1 MRIWAV
7 AGAMILTMV
16 GTMPASAQADFEREV
31 LRRLE
36 RLERRMDQL
45 EREERRDDRREDRR
59 DDRRRDDDYSRPY
72 SSQSRNEVVAAVSL
86 LCGANCGMAAQS
98 YCRSTGF
105 RNGVAIT
112 IEKRGAFDHVTRARC
127 FN

>member
-1 MRIWAV
+1 MRIWLMR
-7 AGAMILTMV
+7 GAMVLTAAAA
-16 GTMPASAQADFEREV
+16 TMPAAAQSDFESEV

-36 RLERRMDQL
+36 RLERRIDDL
-45 EREERRDDRREDRR
+45 ERRDERRGRSERSDRSNSTPQPRR
-59 DDRRRDDDYSRPY
+59 
-72 SSQSRNEVVAAVSL
+72 EVVAAVSL

-98 YCRSTGF
+98 YCRSSGF
-105 RNGVAIT
+105 GNGVAVT

>member
-1 MRIWAV
+1 MRILAIG
-7 AGAMILTMV
+7 GAMILALV
-16 GTMPASAQADFEREV
+16 GAVPASAQSDFEREV

-36 RLERRMDQL
+36 RLERRLDDL
-45 EREERRDDRREDRR
+45 ERDRGREERRRDRDS
-59 DDRRRDDDYSRPY
+59 DYSRPY
-72 SSQSRNEVVAAVSL
+72 SEQPRNEVVAAVSL

>member
-1 MRIWAV
+1 MRIPAIG
-7 AGAMILTMV
+7 GAMILTMLA
-16 GTMPASAQADFEREV
+16 TMPASAQSDFEREV

-45 EREERRDDRREDRR
+45 EGDDRREDRG
-59 DDRRRDDDYSRPY
+59 DRRRDGADYARPY
-72 SSQSRNEVVAAVSL
+72 SDQPRNEVVAAVIL
-86 LCGANCGMAAQS
+86 LCGANCGMAAQK
-98 YCRSTGF
+98 YCRNTGF

-112 IEKRGAFDHVTRARC
+112 IEKRGMFDHVTRVRC

>member
-1 MRIWAV
+1 MRLGSIG
-7 AGAMILTMV
+7 GAMALALL
-16 GTMPASAQADFEREV
+16 GTMPAQAQSDFEREV

-36 RLERRMDQL
+36 RLERRMDDL
-45 EREERRDDRREDRR
+45 ERANGGEQRREAPRAYADPPPQR
-59 DDRRRDDDYSRPY
+59 
-72 SSQSRNEVVAAVSL
+72 QEVVAAVSL

-98 YCRSTGF
+98 YCRQTGF

>member
-7 AGAMILTMV
+7 AGAMILTMI

-45 EREERRDDRREDRR
+45 EREERRDD
-59 DDRRRDDDYSRPY
+59 DYARPG
-72 SSQSRNEVVAAVSL
+72 SGQTRNEVVAAVSL

>member
-7 AGAMILTMV
+7 AGAMILTMI

-45 EREERRDDRREDRR
+45 EREERRDDRRE
-59 DDRRRDDDYSRPY
+59 
-72 SSQSRNEVVAAVSL
+72 
-86 LCGANCGMAAQS
+86 
-98 YCRSTGF
+98 
-105 RNGVAIT
+105 
-112 IEKRGAFDHVTRARC
+112 
-127 FN
+127 

>member
-7 AGAMILTMV
+7 AGAMILTMI

-59 DDRRRDDDYSRPY
+59 RDDDYSRPY

-86 LCGANCGMAAQS
+86 LCGANCGMAAQT
-98 YCRSTGF
+98 YCRRTGF

>member
-16 GTMPASAQADFEREV
+16 GTMPASAQADFERE
-31 LRRLE
+31 
-36 RLERRMDQL
+36 ERRDDR
-45 EREERRDDRREDRR
+45 REERRDDRRR
-59 DDRRRDDDYSRPY
+59 DEDYSRPY
-72 SSQSRNEVVAAVSL
+72 SGQSRNEVVAAVSL

>member
-1 MRIWAV
+1 MRIWA
-7 AGAMILTMV
+7 AGGAIILTLV
-16 GTMPASAQADFEREV
+16 GTMPASAQTDFEREV

-36 RLERRMDQL
+36 RVERRLDDLERDQ
-45 EREERRDDRREDRR
+45 RRDRG
-59 DDRRRDDDYSRPY
+59 DRRRDDSDYSRGPAEN
-72 SSQSRNEVVAAVSL
+72 QRNEVVAAVSL
-86 LCGANCGMAAQS
+86 LCGANCGMAAQN
-98 YCRSTGF
+98 YCRQTGF